1 MGITIII
8 ITHEFEIAK
17 YAKRVIHIYDGR
29 IVYDG
34 PIPKNESVLLKAE
47 QRGKK

>member
-1 MGITIII
+1 M

-17 YAKRVIHIYDGR
+17 FAKRVIHIYDGR

-34 PIPKNESVLLKAE
+34 PVPKSETVLLKSE
-47 QRGKK
+47 QKRKK